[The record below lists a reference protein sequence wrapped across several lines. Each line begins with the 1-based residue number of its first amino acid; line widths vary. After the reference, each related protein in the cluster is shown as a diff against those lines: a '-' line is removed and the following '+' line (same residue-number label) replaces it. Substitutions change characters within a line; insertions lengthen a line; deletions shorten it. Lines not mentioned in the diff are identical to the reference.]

1 MSQLK
6 LLHQR
11 RFAPFFSALFFGALN
26 DNLFKNAAVLL
37 LVFGQTQRQGYDPA
51 LLVPIAQGLFMLPFF
66 LFSASAGQLADKLEK
81 SRLIRVI
88 KLAEVAVMALAA
100 AGFFSGNIPLLLA
113 VVFLMGLQSAAF
125 GPVKY
130 GILPQIMSERELV
143 GGNALVETGT
153 FLAILVGTLLGGV
166 LIILEDGALYV
177 SGGVI
182 GVALLG
188 YLSSFWVPKAPAVD
202 PTLRFDL
209 NAVRQTWRICGY
221 ARENSTI
228 FRSILGLSW
237 FWFYGATILTAL
249 PTYARDVLRADNS
262 VVTLFL
268 AIFCVGIALGSLF
281 CERLARQRIELGLV
295 PFGAFGLTIF
305 ALDLFFASRGAAQ
318 PASVA
323 LRGVG
328 AFMAADQSWRIVID
342 LFLIS
347 IFGGFFS
354 VPLQALIQQRAA
366 PERRSRVIAA
376 NNIFNAL
383 FMVASALLTTGLAA
397 YGVSP
402 EKSFLV
408 LALLNA
414 AVAIYIFTLTPEFL
428 LRFIVWLLIHT
439 LYRLRTEDLER
450 VPEEG
455 GVLLVSNH
463 VTFVDGLIVAA
474 ALHRPVRFVMYYKF
488 AHYPI
493 ARFMVKN
500 GAAIPIAQKR
510 EDAEVL
516 KQAMDSIAEGLAQGD
531 AVCIFPEGRLT
542 TDGEFSDFRSG
553 VERIV
558 ERTPVPVVPLALRG
572 MWGSIFSRDRK
583 RLFGF
588 LPKRFWSRIALVAGE
603 SVPPEE
609 ATASLLQQRVAAL
622 RGEHR

>member
-1 MSQLK
+1 MSQLE

-37 LVFGQTQRQGYDPA
+37 LVFGQSQRHGYDPA
-51 LLVPIAQGLFMLPFF
+51 LLVPIAQGLFILPFF

-88 KLAEVAVMALAA
+88 KLAEVAVMALAT
-100 AGFFSGNIPLLLA
+100 AGFFLGNIPLLLT

-130 GILPQIMSERELV
+130 GLLPQIMNERELV

-153 FLAILVGTLLGGV
+153 FLAILVGTLMGGV
-166 LIILEDGALYV
+166 LIALDYGPLYV
-177 SGGVI
+177 STSVM

-188 YLSSFWVPKAPAVD
+188 YVSSFWVPNAPPVD
-202 PTLRFDL
+202 PTLRLDF
-209 NAVRQTWRICGY
+209 NALRQTWRICGY
-221 ARENSTI
+221 ARENGTV

-237 FWFYGATILTAL
+237 FWFYGATVLTAL
-249 PTYARDVLRADNS
+249 PTFARDVLRADNS

-268 AIFCVGIALGSLF
+268 AVFCVGIALGSLF

-305 ALDLFFASRGAAQ
+305 ALDLYLASCAATQ
-318 PASVA
+318 PTTTPLRDVGVFIASA
-323 LRGVG
+323 
-328 AFMAADQSWRIVID
+328 QSWRILVD

-383 FMVASALLTTGLAA
+383 FMVASALLTVGLASQGA
-397 YGVSP
+397 SP
-402 EKSFLV
+402 EVSFLI
-408 LALLNA
+408 LGLLNA

-428 LRFIVWLLIHT
+428 LRFIVWLLVHVF
-439 LYRLRTEDLER
+439 YRLRTEGLES

-455 GVLLVSNH
+455 GVLLVCNH

-474 ALHRPVRFVMYYKF
+474 ALHRPVRFVMHYKF
-488 AHYPI
+488 ARYPI
-493 ARFMVKN
+493 ARFMVRN
-500 GAAIPIAQKR
+500 GAVIPIAQRR
-510 EDAEVL
+510 EDPAL
-516 KQAMDSIAEGLAQGD
+516 LLQAMDTIAESLAQGD
-531 AVCIFPEGRLT
+531 AVCIFPEGKLSA
-542 TDGEFSDFRSG
+542 DGEFSPFRG
-553 VERIV
+553 GIERIL

-572 MWGSIFSRDRK
+572 MWGSIFSRKK
-583 RLFGF
+583 RVLGF
-588 LPKRFWSRIALVAGE
+588 VPRRFWSRIALVAGH
-603 SVPPEE
+603 VITPEE
-609 ATASLLQQRVAAL
+609 ATPALLQEQVATL
-622 RGEHR
+622 RGEHP